1 MYMTQVCFVS
11 KKAKWTEL
19 RTSFILI
26 LLKQKNSLQ
35 PPPPPEIKKKYL
47 NLNYLGVFGCFCFIK
62 IHVIM
67 ANIIS
72 SLVMNF
78 GMNLILVGQ
87 ISGVNKHAA
96 IQAPDIPNFPVK
108 LRVIAK
114 PLIIPDSEKKYMQ
127 NKLLATILKYK
138 SIFKLQGPVLI
149 CIKFNSLYSC
159 RFVQLLV

>member
-1 MYMTQVCFVS
+1 MCFVS

-19 RTSFILI
+19 RTTFILI
-26 LLKQKNSLQ
+26 LLKQKTLYN
-35 PPPPPEIKKKYL
+35 PPPPRKFQKKKYL

-67 ANIIS
+67 ANIIY

-78 GMNLILVGQ
+78 GMNLILVGY

-159 RFVQLLV
+159 RFV